1 MPISQLCSRCF
12 GLALPYWTEEELG
25 DVYYIID
32 LLAPVY
38 YYFITKEL
46 WLYDSWGCKFM
57 CLCLDSCKVD
67 WCSNEHGYSACS
79 RSIIADFET
88 Y

>member
-1 MPISQLCSRCF
+1 MVNIGSPKGSVTVWHSVNSSKVLSSNKLVPISQLCSRCF

-46 WLYDSWGCKFM
+46 
-57 CLCLDSCKVD
+57 
-67 WCSNEHGYSACS
+67 
-79 RSIIADFET
+79 
-88 Y
+88 